1 MYCNAN
7 RSHIR
12 FAPNSFKY
20 LTFLLLD
27 PRMGSFQK
35 ASTTW
40 IGSQQTLSSADSID
54 EALGVTHYSA
64 EYQPIVG
71 LNSQQVFAYEALARF
86 YNVNQAPVSPI
97 SVFQA
102 LHSNSKLLGR
112 AELQL
117 KWLQIA
123 AAPANTHLFI
133 NLDPHA
139 LTEEVRSSMLE
150 LLTPDKRLVVE
161 LIENSDLQDSHASMM
176 LLESLHEQGISS
188 ALDDI
193 GASESML
200 SIDLMVAVDYMKFD
214 RRWVALLDEP
224 DYERLFRHLLTF
236 ARASGRKTVL
246 EGVETEAQLM
256 RLQDYPLDFVQGF
269 LYRTQFLSSPRF
281 ELELGWDH

>member
-1 MYCNAN
+1 
-7 RSHIR
+7 
-12 FAPNSFKY
+12 
-20 LTFLLLD
+20 
-27 PRMGSFQK
+27 MGSFQR

-40 IGSQQTLSSADSID
+40 IKSQQTLSSADSRD
-54 EALGVTHYSA
+54 EASGVTHYSA
-64 EYQPIVG
+64 EYQPIIG
-71 LNSQQVFAYEALARF
+71 LTSQQIFAYEALARF

-112 AELQL
+112 TELQL

-123 AAPANTHLFI
+123 AAPVNTHLFI

-139 LTEEVRSSMLE
+139 LTEEVRLPMLE

-176 LLESLHEQGISS
+176 LLEALHKQGISS

-200 SIDLMVAVDYMKFD
+200 SIDLMVSVEYMKFD

-269 LYRTQFLSSPRF
+269 LYRPQFLSSPRF
-281 ELELGWDH
+281 DLDLHWDH